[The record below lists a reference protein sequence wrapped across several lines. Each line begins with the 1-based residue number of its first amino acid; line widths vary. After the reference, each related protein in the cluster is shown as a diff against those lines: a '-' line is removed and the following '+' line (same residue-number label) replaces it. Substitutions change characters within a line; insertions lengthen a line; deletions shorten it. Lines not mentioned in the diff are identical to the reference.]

1 MRDQEQRQPVN
12 SAAGRIL
19 GMPKGEIVGKDDA
32 QLLPPETARR
42 LAEADSRVIAT
53 GESSRLRGGAA
64 GGWPI
69 PHVPLDEGQL
79 GLFASRQLRGHYFDY
94 YVG

>member
-12 SAAGRIL
+12 SSAARIL

-42 LAEADSRVIAT
+42 LAEADSRVMAT
-53 GESSRLRGGAA
+53 GESSVYEEVLPVAGQSRTYLSTKGVPGSSHRGS
-64 GGWPI
+64 
-69 PHVPLDEGQL
+69 LEGTT
-79 GLFASRQLRGHYFDY
+79 STTT
-94 YVG
+94 